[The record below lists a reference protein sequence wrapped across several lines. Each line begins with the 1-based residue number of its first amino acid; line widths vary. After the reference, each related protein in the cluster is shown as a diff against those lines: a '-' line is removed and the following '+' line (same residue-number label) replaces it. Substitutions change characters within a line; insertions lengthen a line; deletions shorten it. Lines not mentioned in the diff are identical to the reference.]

1 MNLNKPNDKIVP
13 SELRQ
18 PGDLIF
24 HEPFDKL
31 DMDLWEH
38 EITMNGGGNW
48 EFQVYY
54 NNRTNS
60 YVKDSTLFLQPSLTS
75 EILGEAALSSERL
88 DLWGAQ

>member
-1 MNLNKPNDKIVP
+1 MIFHRVF
-13 SELRQ
+13 RQ

-31 DMDLWEH
+31 NMDIWEH

-60 YVKDSTLFLQPSLTS
+60 YVKDSTLYIQPSLGS
-75 EILGEAALSSERL
+75 INC
-88 DLWGAQ
+88 

>member
-1 MNLNKPNDKIVP
+1 MIFF
-13 SELRQ
+13 RQ

-31 DMDLWEH
+31 NMDIWEH

-60 YVKDSTLFLQPSLTS
+60 YVKDSTLYIQPSLGSMNCKHFNLT
-75 EILGEAALSSERL
+75 LY
-88 DLWGAQ
+88 D